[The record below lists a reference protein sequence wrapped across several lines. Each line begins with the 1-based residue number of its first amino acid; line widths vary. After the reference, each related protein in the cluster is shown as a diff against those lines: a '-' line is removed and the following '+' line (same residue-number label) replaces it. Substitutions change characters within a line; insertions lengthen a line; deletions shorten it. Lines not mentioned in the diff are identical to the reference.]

1 LCTGPKGGTQTH
13 QPERADKEAGHTLIG
28 AGATRLPH
36 SPSTTNRGTISPMKR
51 AVVLQSTKDIIS
63 ALTQILADP
72 RFAAINL
79 AILYGSAARDTLR
92 RDSDI
97 DLAVCAGP
105 RTPLDDDT
113 LLDLVRSCEAVT
125 GRETQLR
132 DLSRA
137 HGVFLKE
144 VLTTG
149 VVIHQTDPRVRGEL
163 IIDMLDFVEDLLP
176 IVRTIRSR
184 KREHYLAG

>member
-1 LCTGPKGGTQTH
+1 
-13 QPERADKEAGHTLIG
+13 
-28 AGATRLPH
+28 
-36 SPSTTNRGTISPMKR
+36 MKR
-51 AVVLQSTKDIIS
+51 AVVLRSTRDIIS
-63 ALTQILADP
+63 ALTQILAEP
-72 RFAAINL
+72 QFAAINL
-79 AILYGSAARDTLR
+79 AILYGSAVRDTLR

-113 LLDLVRSCEAVT
+113 LLDLVRSCETVT

-137 HGVFLKE
+137 RGVFLKE

-163 IIDMLDFVEDLLP
+163 IITMLDFVEDLLP

-184 KREHYLAG
+184 KRERYLAG

>member
-1 LCTGPKGGTQTH
+1 
-13 QPERADKEAGHTLIG
+13 
-28 AGATRLPH
+28 
-36 SPSTTNRGTISPMKR
+36 MKR
-51 AVVLQSTKDIIS
+51 AGILQSTREITS
-63 ALTQILADP
+63 ALTQILAEP

-79 AILYGSAARDTLR
+79 AILYGSTARDTLR

-113 LLDLVRSCEAVT
+113 LLDLVRSCETAT
-125 GRETQLR
+125 GRETQIR
-132 DLSRA
+132 DLARA
-137 HGVFLKE
+137 RGVFLKE